1 LSLGATHFMSTFI
14 PFMEVT
20 GGSGWLGLV
29 AARIETSF
37 EYPTLKSN
45 SFLDFTLKVYVMPR
59 LKP

>member
-1 LSLGATHFMSTFI
+1 MSTFI

-29 AARIETSF
+29 AAKIETSF